1 MAKGFGVREY
11 TNLYERSEAN
21 AVRFKTASEFKRQ
34 QLEEEGF
41 ASSLTRH
48 VLFAIAETVRGE
60 NARAGLDY
68 LKTDGAVDYWGKRKA
83 ILALLATSSH
93 SPTSVTCHIGLR
105 MRMPPSGLQGLWRT
119 TTKRVTAQVNG
130 GCSKTGVR
138 VGFFP
143 RGEP

>member
-83 ILALLATSSH
+83 ILALHAYFKPLA
-93 SPTSVTCHIGLR
+93 HIGH
-105 MRMPPSGLQGLWRT
+105 MPHWAEDADAAERLAGA
-119 TTKRVTAQVNG
+119 VENDH
-130 GCSKTGVR
+130 
-138 VGFFP
+138 
-143 RGEP
+143 